1 MRAYALRMVRAA
13 DAEGRMADLAPIFT
27 AEAQGDWTAFESQ
40 VLRAICSDRR
50 ALNEESPSSIQA
62 GGHGSGLAIHS
73 AAPDFALP
81 LLSDEFLE
89 GRPDTVTLR
98 GLHGRYVLLTF
109 WATWCGPCTR
119 EYPELVR
126 VQDVLGPRGV
136 SVIGIL
142 YGDSPRAALEWIQDR
157 EPDTYPSLVGS
168 RDVARNFGITGLP
181 LTVLIDPQGLVMDV
195 FFGWAPGRGEEL
207 LQRLD
212 RVLPVERSP
221 AGSS

>member
-1 MRAYALRMVRAA
+1 MVRAA
-13 DAEGRMADLAPIFT
+13 DAESRMADLAPIFT
-27 AEAQGDWTAFESQ
+27 AEEQGDWAEFESQ
-40 VLRAICSDRR
+40 VLHVLCTDRR
-50 ALNEESPSSIQA
+50 TLNEESTSSIQA
-62 GGHGSGLAIHS
+62 GGNRAGLAIHS

-109 WATWCGPCTR
+109 WATWCGPCMK
-119 EYPELVR
+119 EYPELVQ
-126 VQDVLGPRGV
+126 VQNALGPRGV
-136 SVIGIL
+136 TVIGIL
-142 YGDSPRAALEWIQDR
+142 YGDSPRAALQWIQSR
-157 EPDTYPSLVGS
+157 EPDTYPSLVGN
-168 RDVARNFGITGLP
+168 RAVARNFGITGLP
-181 LTVLIDPQGLVMDV
+181 LTVLVDPQGLVMDV

-212 RVLPVERSP
+212 RVLPAERSP